1 MKKTLLFLLTLLIL
15 TSCTRQEEETS
26 GVTFTDDLSRT
37 VTVSEPKRTAALIGS
52 MAQIWTLAGGDVVA
66 CPDDAW
72 EDLDLDLPEG
82 TVNLGKISKLS
93 LEALLGA
100 EPDFILASP
109 NNNQQISWKDTF
121 ESMGVP
127 AAYFEVYD
135 FDDYLHLLD
144 ICTDITG
151 RKELYEKYGESVRNE
166 IDTLLSQKRTDGP
179 KVLSMLA
186 STAYLKAK
194 NSDGSVMG
202 AMLRDLGCVNL
213 ADSESG
219 LLENLSIEYILQEDP
234 DYIFIT
240 QRGDDEEGMRAFV
253 LNYFDE
259 HPAWKQLSAVKNSR
273 VYFMDK
279 NLYNL
284 KPNHRWAEAYRGLL
298 EILSR

>member
-1 MKKTLLFLLTLLIL
+1 MKKTLLILLTLLIL
-15 TSCTRQEEETS
+15 TSCTRQDEKTS

-72 EDLDLDLPEG
+72 EDLDLDLPDG

-93 LEALLGA
+93 LEALLEA

-121 ESMGVP
+121 ESMEVP
-127 AAYFEVYD
+127 TAYFEVYD

-151 RKELYEKYGESVRNE
+151 RKDLYEKYGESVRVE
-166 IDTLLSQKRTDGP
+166 IDMVLSRKRTDSP

-186 STAYLKAK
+186 SNAYLKAK

-253 LNYFDE
+253 QNYFDE
-259 HPAWKQLSAVKNSR
+259 HPAWKQLSAVKNGR

-284 KPNHRWAEAYRGLL
+284 KPNHRWAEAYRGLM